1 MYSYHI
7 PSIDITMVVDTDLE
21 VKVTEPERVHG
32 NNRSLSLHY
41 MRHSNSCNI
50 PSPVADCSRLPIPEL
65 SINYAY

>member
-21 VKVTEPERVHG
+21 VKIMEPERVYG
-32 NNRSLSLHY
+32 INRSLSVRY
-41 MRHSNSCNI
+41 MRHSNSCNV
-50 PSPVADCSRLPIPEL
+50 PSAVGDCTRLPILEL